1 MFKFI
6 LKKITYGFL
15 VMFGVITVIFFLF
28 QIKPGDPARMLGG
41 NNANEDILRAIRH
54 DLGLELPV
62 YQQYLLYLNDLS
74 PLSMHNEV
82 DKESHTYLDPGGDKY
97 SYMKLF
103 SVGKKAVVIKLPYFR
118 RSYRFNEK
126 VSVIISESLPGTI
139 ILALSS
145 ILLASF
151 LGIFMGIIAAVNKGG
166 FFDGFCSSV
175 AILGIS
181 GPSYFVGLV
190 IAWIGGYL
198 WFKTTSL
205 PIMPLAFFVLGLLL
219 GISLN
224 KFSRKQI
231 LGKFSYSYMFECA
244 FKGLAYGFILW
255 LTGFM
260 INGMAGYEVLP
271 LIGNYLELPGTGLNM
286 AGSWIEPV
294 MTDDGE
300 FFEEYRWKNLILP
313 TIALGIRP
321 LAIVLQL
328 TRSSMLEVLSQ
339 DYIRTA
345 RAKGLS
351 GFNVLVV
358 HALKNA
364 LNPVVTAL
372 SGWFASLLAGAVF
385 IEEVFSWN
393 GIGKEVFDAVFYDD
407 LPLVIGSVL
416 VISSMFV
423 FLNILVDIVYG
434 ILDPRIR
441 FS

>member
-1 MFKFI
+1 VFRFI
-6 LKKITYGFL
+6 LKKLAYGFL

-41 NNANEDILRAIRH
+41 NNATEDILRAIRK
-54 DLGLELPV
+54 DLGMDLPV
-62 YQQYLLYLNDLS
+62 YKQYLLYLNDLS
-74 PLSMHNEV
+74 PISVHNV
-82 DKESHTYLDPGGDKY
+82 SDSSHTFLDTAKY
-97 SYMKLF
+97 SYTKLF
-103 SVGKKAVVIKLPYFR
+103 TIGDDALVIKFPYFR

-126 VSVIISESLPGTI
+126 VSTIIAESLPGTI
-139 ILALSS
+139 ILAFSS
-145 ILLASF
+145 IVLASI

-166 FFDGFCSSV
+166 FFDNFCSTL

-190 IAWIGGYL
+190 IAWIGGYI
-198 WFKTTSL
+198 WFKTTSI
-205 PIMPLAFFVLGLLL
+205 PIMPVAFFVIGLLV

-231 LGKFSYSYMFECA
+231 LGKFSFSFMFECA
-244 FKGLAYGFILW
+244 FKGLSYGFVLW
-255 LTGFM
+255 LIGFM
-260 INGMAGYEVLP
+260 VNGMAGYNALP
-271 LIGNYLELPGTGLNM
+271 LISNYFELPGTGLNM
-286 AGSWIEPV
+286 AGSLVEPV
-294 MTDDGE
+294 VTENGDYYE
-300 FFEEYRWKNLILP
+300 VYRWKNLILP

-345 RAKGLS
+345 KAKGLS
-351 GFNVLVV
+351 NFKVLVR

-385 IEEVFSWN
+385 IEEVFAWN

-423 FLNILVDIVYG
+423 FLNIIVDIVYG

-441 FS
+441 LRS

>member
-1 MFKFI
+1 
-6 LKKITYGFL
+6 
-15 VMFGVITVIFFLF
+15 MFGVVTVIFFLF

-41 NNANEDILRAIRH
+41 QNATEDILRAIRK
-54 DLGLELPV
+54 DLGMDLPLHK
-62 YQQYLLYLNDLS
+62 QYLLYLNDLS
-74 PLSMHNEV
+74 PISVHNET
-82 DKESHTYLDPGGDKY
+82 DPESHTYLDTAKY
-97 SYMKLF
+97 SYTKLF
-103 SVGKKAVVIKLPYFR
+103 SIGGKALVIKLPYFR

-126 VSVIISESLPGTI
+126 VSTIIAESMPGTI
-139 ILALSS
+139 ILAISS
-145 ILLASF
+145 MLLACV
-151 LGIFMGIIAAVNKGG
+151 LGIFMGVVSAVNKGG
-166 FFDGFCSSV
+166 FFDNFCSTV

-181 GPSYFVGLV
+181 GPSYFVGLI
-190 IAWIGGYL
+190 IAWIGGYV
-198 WFKTTSL
+198 WYKTTML
-205 PIMPLAFFVLGLLL
+205 PVIPIVFFGLGLLA

-231 LGKFSYSYMFECA
+231 LGKFSYSFMFECA
-244 FKGLAYGFILW
+244 FKGLAYGIVVWIIGFIV
-255 LTGFM
+255 
-260 INGMAGYEVLP
+260 NGMMGYQFLP
-271 LIGNYLELPGTGLNM
+271 LMDNYFELPGTGLNM
-286 AGSWIEPV
+286 AGSYKEPI

-300 FFEEYRWKNLILP
+300 FYEVYRWKNLILP

-345 RAKGLS
+345 KAKGLS
-351 GFNVLVV
+351 NFRVLVG

-407 LPLVIGSVL
+407 LPLVIGIVL
-416 VISSMFV
+416 VISSLFV
-423 FLNILVDIVYG
+423 ILNIIVDIIYG
-434 ILDPRIR
+434 VLDPRIR
-441 FS
+441 LRA

>member
-1 MFKFI
+1 
-6 LKKITYGFL
+6 
-15 VMFGVITVIFFLF
+15 MFGVITVIFFLF

-41 NNANEDILRAIRH
+41 NNATEDILRAIRK
-54 DLGLELPV
+54 DLGMDLPV
-62 YQQYLLYLNDLS
+62 YKQYLLYLNDIS
-74 PLSMHNEV
+74 PISMHSET
-82 DKESHTYLDPGGDKY
+82 DSSSHTFLDTAKY
-97 SYMKLF
+97 SYTKLF
-103 SVGKKAVVIKLPYFR
+103 SIGGDALVIKLPYLG

-126 VSVIISESLPGTI
+126 VSTIIAESLPGTI

-145 ILLASF
+145 MLLASI

-166 FFDGFCSSV
+166 FFDNFCSTV

-190 IAWIGGYL
+190 IAWIGGYI
-198 WFKTTSL
+198 WFKTTSI
-205 PIMPLAFFVLGLLL
+205 PIMPVAFLVIGLLV
-219 GISLN
+219 GVSLN

-231 LGKFSYSYMFECA
+231 LGKFSFSFMFECA
-244 FKGLAYGFILW
+244 FKGLTYGFVLW
-255 LTGFM
+255 IIGFM
-260 INGMAGYEVLP
+260 VNGMAGYNALP
-271 LIGNYLELPGTGLNM
+271 LIGNYFELPGTGLNM
-286 AGSWIEPV
+286 AGSLVEPV
-294 MTDDGE
+294 VTENGDYYE
-300 FFEEYRWKNLILP
+300 VYRWKNLILP

-345 RAKGLS
+345 KAKGLS
-351 GFNVLVV
+351 NFKVLVR

-372 SGWFASLLAGAVF
+372 SGWFGSLLAGAVF
-385 IEEVFSWN
+385 IEEVFAWN
-393 GIGKEVFDAVFYDD
+393 GIGKEVFEAVFYDD

-423 FLNILVDIVYG
+423 FLNIIVDIVYG

-441 FS
+441 LRS

>member
-1 MFKFI
+1 VFRFI
-6 LKKITYGFL
+6 LKKLAYGFL

-41 NNANEDILRAIRH
+41 NNATEDILRAIRK
-54 DLGLELPV
+54 DLGMDLPV
-62 YQQYLLYLNDLS
+62 YKQYLLYLNDLS
-74 PLSMHNEV
+74 PISVHNV
-82 DKESHTYLDPGGDKY
+82 SDSSDHTFLDTAKY
-97 SYMKLF
+97 SYTKLF
-103 SVGKKAVVIKLPYFR
+103 TIGDDALVIKFPYFR

-126 VSVIISESLPGTI
+126 VSTIIAESLPGTI
-139 ILALSS
+139 ILAFSS
-145 ILLASF
+145 IVLASI

-166 FFDGFCSSV
+166 FFDNFCSTL

-190 IAWIGGYL
+190 IAWIGGYI
-198 WFKTTSL
+198 WFKTTSI
-205 PIMPLAFFVLGLLL
+205 PIMPVAFFVIGLLV

-231 LGKFSYSYMFECA
+231 LGKFSFSFMFECA
-244 FKGLAYGFILW
+244 FKGLSYGFVLW
-255 LTGFM
+255 LIGFM
-260 INGMAGYEVLP
+260 VNGMAGYNALP
-271 LIGNYLELPGTGLNM
+271 LISNYFELPGTGLNM
-286 AGSWIEPV
+286 AGSLVEPV
-294 MTDDGE
+294 VTENGDYYE
-300 FFEEYRWKNLILP
+300 VYRWKNLILP

-345 RAKGLS
+345 KAKGLS
-351 GFNVLVV
+351 NFKVLVR

-385 IEEVFSWN
+385 IEEVFAWN

-423 FLNILVDIVYG
+423 FLNIIVDIVYG

-441 FS
+441 LRS

>member
-6 LKKITYGFL
+6 LKKLAYGFL
-15 VMFGVITVIFFLF
+15 VMFGVVTVIFFLF

-41 NNANEDILRAIRH
+41 NNANEEILRNIRK
-54 DLGLELPV
+54 DLGLDLPV
-62 YQQYLLYLNDLS
+62 FERYCLYLNDLS
-74 PLSMHNEV
+74 PISIHNEK
-82 DKESHTYLDPGGDKY
+82 DPNSHTYLDTAKY
-97 SYMKLF
+97 SYTKLF
-103 SVGKKAVVIKLPYFR
+103 SIGDNALVIKLPYFR
-118 RSYRFNEK
+118 RSYHLKEK
-126 VSVIISESLPGTI
+126 VSVIIAESLPGTI
-139 ILALSS
+139 ILAFSS
-145 ILLASF
+145 ILLASL
-151 LGIFMGIIAAVNKGG
+151 LGIFMGIVAAVNKGG
-166 FFDGFCSSV
+166 FFDNFCSV
-175 AILGIS
+175 LAIMGIS
-181 GPSYFVGLV
+181 GPSYFIGLI

-198 WFKTTSL
+198 WYETTAI
-205 PIMPLAFFVLGLLL
+205 PMMPVIFMALGLLL

-231 LGKFSYSYMFECA
+231 LGKFSFSFMFECL
-244 FKGLAYGFILW
+244 FKGLAYGFVLW
-255 LTGFM
+255 VIGFM
-260 INGMAGYEVLP
+260 VNGMMGYDFLP
-271 LIGNYLELPGTGLNM
+271 FIGDYFDLPGTGLNM
-286 AGSWIEPV
+286 AGSWYEPEV
-294 MTDDGE
+294 DEMGNVYE
-300 FFEEYRWKNLILP
+300 VYQWKNLILP

-345 RAKGLS
+345 KAKGLS
-351 GFNVLVV
+351 NFKVLVV

-423 FLNILVDIVYG
+423 FLNIIVDIVYG
-434 ILDPRIR
+434 LLDPRIR
-441 FS
+441 LRT

>member
-1 MFKFI
+1 
-6 LKKITYGFL
+6 
-15 VMFGVITVIFFLF
+15 MFGVITVIFFLF

-41 NNANEDILRAIRH
+41 NNATEDILRAIRR
-54 DLGLELPV
+54 DLGMDLPV
-62 YQQYLLYLNDLS
+62 YKQYLLYLNDLS
-74 PLSMHNEV
+74 PISVHSET
-82 DKESHTYLDPGGDKY
+82 DSSDHTFLDSAKY
-97 SYMKLF
+97 SYVKLF
-103 SVGKKAVVIKLPYFR
+103 SIGDDALVIKFPYFR

-126 VSVIISESLPGTI
+126 VSTIIAESLPGTI

-145 ILLASF
+145 IVLASI
-151 LGIFMGIIAAVNKGG
+151 LGIFMGIVAAVNKGG
-166 FFDGFCSSV
+166 FFDRFCSTL

-181 GPSYFVGLV
+181 GPSYFVGFV
-190 IAWIGGYL
+190 IAWIGGFI
-198 WFKTTSL
+198 WFNTTYI
-205 PIMPLAFFVLGLLL
+205 PIMPVVFFIIGTLI

-231 LGKFSYSYMFECA
+231 LGKFSFSFMFECA
-244 FKGLAYGFILW
+244 FKGLSYGFVLW
-255 LTGFM
+255 VIGFM
-260 INGMAGYEVLP
+260 INGMYGYDALP
-271 LIGNYLELPGTGLNM
+271 LIGNYFELPGTGLNM
-286 AGSWIEPV
+286 AGPLVEPIV
-294 MTDDGE
+294 TENGDVYE
-300 FFEEYRWKNLILP
+300 VYRWKNLIMP

-339 DYIRTA
+339 DYVRTA
-345 RAKGLS
+345 KAKGLS
-351 GFNVLVV
+351 NFKVLVR

-385 IEEVFSWN
+385 IEEVFAWN

-441 FS
+441 LRS